1 MSVMK
6 VRIEMGSSW
15 IRPDRKSNGTCPSE
29 TEEDTGIRSR
39 RPRADRSRGWTEAA
53 TGRGSHRE
61 LGEAR
66 KDCPPRALSRDTA
79 LPTPHFGLLAFGTV
93 RERTSGVLSHQ
104 LCGDFYGSPEKL
116 GRDGRFHRQL
126 VQAARCRA
134 PAVGF
139 PSPSS
144 SSPMSDPSLP
154 FLPNIEGDTGV
165 VWGNTPVA

>member
-1 MSVMK
+1 MDQA
-6 VRIEMGSSW
+6 
-15 IRPDRKSNGTCPSE
+15 RPQIQWHVSFGDRRGHRDTEQKATC
-29 TEEDTGIRSR
+29 
-39 RPRADRSRGWTEAA
+39 RPQQRLDRGCHGPREPPGA
-53 TGRGSHRE
+53 GRGQEGLS
-61 LGEAR
+61 
-66 KDCPPRALSRDTA
+66 PRALSRDTA